1 MSIHETVADRVAEA
15 REQRQDVRSPRRD
28 PARDQHAVHT
38 LQQVLRLIDIEPHLE
53 IRELDGETFKQ
64 DPSASN
70 RIWIAGKPM
79 EEWLEGNVGSS
90 RCCSVCGE
98 SECRTIEVSGTTF
111 EAIPERLILK
121 AALLAASDLVDT
133 TADHVS

>member
-1 MSIHETVADRVAEA
+1 MRPLPIVWQRLVSSGETCDRCAA
-15 REQRQDVRSPRRD
+15 TQREIE
-28 PARDQHAVHT
+28 HAVHT
-38 LQQVLRLIDIEPHLE
+38 LQEVLRPLDIEPQLE
-53 IRELDGETFKQ
+53 IRELDGETFER

-90 RCCSVCGE
+90 RCCSVCGD

-121 AALLAASDLVDT
+121 AALLASTEFLDATV
-133 TADHVS
+133 AG